1 MNLRTNNPLNSERAV
16 HYKLYKS
23 GKLWLVAG
31 VTFCSF
37 VGNAI
42 INDQIAH
49 ADTVTVAKTATT
61 VTRTTVSADSKTSN
75 DSTQADT
82 VSTTA
87 NKVAKTTSNIAHQ
100 PNSATNSLNT
110 SQAATATSSTTTKAA
125 SSILSQ
131 ADSETANSNTSQA
144 VTATSSA
151 TTEAVSSAANQT
163 GQKVSSS
170 NNKSHEAK
178 AHTTSAASGSI
189 SQVSNTAVKSAA
201 STENTNKATS
211 VASSAVNRQATTTK
225 KADINLTTVTA
236 ATANT
241 KPATQ
246 VRLMATSSAAMK
258 IKPITYKIQ
267 SKQMTRNQYQWQG
280 NNLYYYGNDGQP
292 ITGLRHYSNNKLEYY
307 GTDHVQYRN
316 RYASQGNQLYYFGSN
331 GDAVTGLRHYGNNKL
346 EYYGTDHVQ
355 YRNRYASQGNQLY
368 YFGSNGDAVTGLRHY
383 DNNKLEYYGADHV
396 QYRNRYY
403 QEGNKFYY
411 FGGNGDA
418 ITGLR
423 HYGNNKLEYYGT
435 DHVQYRNRYASQGN
449 QLYYFGSNGDAV
461 TGLRHYGNN
470 KLEYYGTDHVQY
482 RNRYASQGNQLY
494 YFGSNGDAVT
504 GLRHYDNNKLEY
516 YGADHVQYRN
526 RYYQEGNKFY
536 YFGGNGDAI
545 TGLRHYGN
553 NKLEYYGTDHVQY
566 RNRYA
571 SQGNQLYYFGSNGD
585 AMVTIRGAI
594 ENGKFNIYDM
604 RTNKLIKSLDAGTW
618 ENLAYS
624 MDANSINNV
633 DGYLSYS
640 GWYRP
645 IGTSQDGKTWYKTG
659 AGDWRPIL
667 MYAWPNKDV
676 QAQFIKYFVNHGYE
690 NANYGLTKVSVAN
703 LNKDTDAT
711 VLNTAAQNLR
721 YVIEQS
727 IATNKGT
734 GKLANDINGF
744 AATVPELSASSE
756 LSLQSMPNY
765 KPDKSGTVDNDQ
777 VIFVNDADSKY
788 RLMNR
793 TINNQTGNDNS
804 DNSPELLVGND
815 IDNSNP
821 VVQAENLNWEYFLLN
836 YGKLMGYNQDG
847 NFDGFRIDAADN
859 IDADVLDQMGQLMND
874 MYHMK
879 GNPQNANNHLSYNE
893 GYHSGAAQMLNKK
906 GNPQLY
912 MDSREFYTLENVLGR
927 ANNRDTI
934 SHLVTNS
941 IVNRQNDVT
950 ENEATPNWSFVTN
963 HDQRKNLIN
972 RLIIRDH
979 PGIAYKAEYANQA
992 WQEFY
997 ADQKKTDKQYAQY
1010 NVPAQYAILLNKD
1023 TVPQIYYG
1031 DLYNETAQY
1040 MQEKSIYYD
1049 AITTLMKA
1057 RKQFVSGGQTMTKL
1071 SDNLIASVRYGKGVA
1086 NANSEGTDSLSRTS
1100 GMAVIVGNNPQMA
1113 EQTISINMG
1122 RAHANEQYRNLL
1134 DTTDNGLTYNADGA
1148 ENPETLTTDDNGI
1161 LKVTVKGYS
1170 NPYVSGYLGV
1180 WVPVVSGN
1188 QDVTTNAATVSADSN
1203 KIFESNAALD
1213 SHMIYEDFSLYQPE
1227 PTSTENH
1234 AYNIIAQ
1241 NAELFNNLGITDF
1254 WMAPAYTPFGM
1265 SRYNEGYSMTDR
1277 YNLGTNAN
1285 PTKYGSGEELANAIA
1300 TLHSAGLKVQ
1310 EDIVM
1315 NQMIG
1320 FSGQE
1325 AVTVTRTN
1333 DRGMQIYVN
1342 GKTYANQIYFAY
1354 TTGGGNGQET
1364 YGGKYLSELQSKYPD
1379 LFTTRAIS
1387 TGVAPDPTTHI
1398 TKWSAKYENGTSLQN
1413 IGIGL
1418 AVKLPNG
1425 DYAYLDG
1432 GNNDKFKT
1440 TLPEQMGSI
1449 GYYV

>member
-1 MNLRTNNPLNSERAV
+1 MAKE
-16 HYKLYKS
+16 HKKLYKA
-23 GKLWLVAG
+23 GKNWVVATLIATTITLLG
-31 VTFCSF
+31 GIGAYT
-37 VGNAI
+37 
-42 INDQIAH
+42 AH
-49 ADTVTVAKTATT
+49 ADTTIENTQSIQAEGSNQSSQNNNSNNSVVLNQPVTTQSNSTVKNSQPVQNTPTTTPAAKDNQGKTTPVNPATPVAPAAK
-61 VTRTTVSADSKTSN
+61 DNQSKTTPVN
-75 DSTQADT
+75 PATP
-82 VSTTA
+82 TTP
-87 NKVAKTTSNIAHQ
+87 VAPAAKGNQGKTTPVNPAEPNNQTSTSN
-100 PNSATNSLNT
+100 NE
-110 SQAATATSSTTTKAA
+110 AA
-125 SSILSQ
+125 SIPEKS
-131 ADSETANSNTSQA
+131 TPNTFK
-144 VTATSSA
+144 
-151 TTEAVSSAANQT
+151 NI
-163 GQKVSSS
+163 
-170 NNKSHEAK
+170 N
-178 AHTTSAASGSI
+178 GS
-189 SQVSNTAVKSAA
+189 TYYYD
-201 STENTNKATS
+201 ENG
-211 VASSAVNRQATTTK
+211 
-225 KADINLTTVTA
+225 NL
-236 ATANT
+236 
-241 KPATQ
+241 
-246 VRLMATSSAAMK
+246 
-258 IKPITYKIQ
+258 Y
-267 SKQMTRNQYQWQG
+267 RNQFYSNWGRTYYFDNDGARWDNRYMVRWGRAYYFGNDGALLQNQLRSINGINYWINSQGVIPLRNQFLTVNENQLYYFDRNGDLVVNKFYHNWGHTYYFGPDGARYTDQFLNKDGKVYYFDNQGIMYQDQYYKNWG
-280 NNLYYYGNDGQP
+280 HTYYYGNDGALVK
-292 ITGLRHYSNNKLEYY
+292 GLQAINGKIYDFDNDGIMQTNMKNL
-307 GTDHVQYRN
+307 V
-316 RYASQGNQLYYFGSN
+316 AKPQGNQL
-331 GDAVTGLRHYGNNKL
+331 
-346 EYYGTDHVQ
+346 
-355 YRNRYASQGNQLY
+355 
-368 YFGSNGDAVTGLRHY
+368 
-383 DNNKLEYYGADHV
+383 
-396 QYRNRYY
+396 
-403 QEGNKFYY
+403 
-411 FGGNGDA
+411 
-418 ITGLR
+418 
-423 HYGNNKLEYYGT
+423 
-435 DHVQYRNRYASQGN
+435 
-449 QLYYFGSNGDAV
+449 
-461 TGLRHYGNN
+461 
-470 KLEYYGTDHVQY
+470 
-482 RNRYASQGNQLY
+482 
-494 YFGSNGDAVT
+494 
-504 GLRHYDNNKLEY
+504 
-516 YGADHVQYRN
+516 
-526 RYYQEGNKFY
+526 
-536 YFGGNGDAI
+536 
-545 TGLRHYGN
+545 
-553 NKLEYYGTDHVQY
+553 
-566 RNRYA
+566 
-571 SQGNQLYYFGSNGD
+571 
-585 AMVTIRGAI
+585 
-594 ENGKFNIYDM
+594 NIYNGN
-604 RTNKLIKSLDAGTW
+604 TVLKTLGPGTW
-618 ENLAYS
+618 ENMAFAQDS
-624 MDANSINNV
+624 SAINNIN
-633 DGYLSYS
+633 GYLSYT

-645 IGTSQDGKTWYKTG
+645 YGTSQDGKTWYQTT
-659 AGDWRPIL
+659 AMDWRPLL
-667 MYAWPNKDV
+667 MYTWPSKDV

-765 KPDKSGTVDNDQ
+765 KPDESGTVDSDQ
-777 VIFVNDADSKY
+777 VIFVNNDSKDQRRGNTSYADSKY

-859 IDADVLDQMGQLMND
+859 INADVLDQMGQLMND

-893 GYHSGAAQMLNKK
+893 GYHSGAAQMLNEK

-912 MDSREFYTLENVLGR
+912 MDSGEFYYTLENVLGR
-927 ANNRDTI
+927 ANNRDNI
-934 SHLVTNS
+934 SDLVTNS

-972 RLIIRDH
+972 RLIIKDH
-979 PGIAYKAEYANQA
+979 PGIAYIMGSAYKAEYANQA

-1010 NVPAQYAILLNKD
+1010 NVPAQYAILLSNKD

-1040 MQEKSIYYD
+1040 MQGKSIYYD

-1300 TLHSAGLKVQ
+1300 ALHSAGLKVQ

-1325 AVTVTRTN
+1325 AVTVTRTD

-1379 LFTTRAIS
+1379 LFTTKAIS

-1425 DYAYLDG
+1425 EYAYLRSSD
-1432 GNNDKFKT
+1432 NKSFN
-1440 TLPEQMGSI
+1440 TLLPSEIS
-1449 GYYV
+1449 VKL

>member
-1 MNLRTNNPLNSERAV
+1 MAKE
-16 HYKLYKS
+16 HKKLYKA
-23 GKLWLVAG
+23 GKNWVVATLIATTITLLG
-31 VTFCSF
+31 GIGAYT
-37 VGNAI
+37 
-42 INDQIAH
+42 AH
-49 ADTVTVAKTATT
+49 ADTAIENTQSIQAEGSNQSSQNNNSNNSVVLNQPVTTQSNSTVKNSQPVQNTPTTTPAAKDNQGKTTPVNPATPTTPVAPAAKGDQGKTTPVNPAEPNNQT
-61 VTRTTVSADSKTSN
+61 STSN
-75 DSTQADT
+75 NEATSIPEKSTPNT
-82 VSTTA
+82 FKNINGSTYYYDENGNLYRNQFYSNWGRTYYFDNDGARWDNRYMVRWGRAYYFGNDGALLQNQLRSINGINYWINSQGVIPLRNQFLTA
-87 NKVAKTTSNIAHQ
+87 NENQLYYFDGNGDLVVNKFYHNWGHTYYFGPDGARYTDQFLNKDGKVYYF
-100 PNSATNSLNT
+100 
-110 SQAATATSSTTTKAA
+110 
-125 SSILSQ
+125 
-131 ADSETANSNTSQA
+131 D
-144 VTATSSA
+144 
-151 TTEAVSSAANQT
+151 NQ
-163 GQKVSSS
+163 GIMYQDQYYK
-170 NNKSHEAK
+170 NWG
-178 AHTTSAASGSI
+178 HT
-189 SQVSNTAVKSAA
+189 
-201 STENTNKATS
+201 
-211 VASSAVNRQATTTK
+211 
-225 KADINLTTVTA
+225 
-236 ATANT
+236 
-241 KPATQ
+241 
-246 VRLMATSSAAMK
+246 
-258 IKPITYKIQ
+258 
-267 SKQMTRNQYQWQG
+267 
-280 NNLYYYGNDGQP
+280 YYYGNDGALVK
-292 ITGLRHYSNNKLEYY
+292 GLQAINGKIYDFDNDGIMQTNMKNL
-307 GTDHVQYRN
+307 V
-316 RYASQGNQLYYFGSN
+316 AKPQGNQL
-331 GDAVTGLRHYGNNKL
+331 
-346 EYYGTDHVQ
+346 
-355 YRNRYASQGNQLY
+355 
-368 YFGSNGDAVTGLRHY
+368 
-383 DNNKLEYYGADHV
+383 
-396 QYRNRYY
+396 
-403 QEGNKFYY
+403 
-411 FGGNGDA
+411 
-418 ITGLR
+418 
-423 HYGNNKLEYYGT
+423 
-435 DHVQYRNRYASQGN
+435 
-449 QLYYFGSNGDAV
+449 
-461 TGLRHYGNN
+461 
-470 KLEYYGTDHVQY
+470 
-482 RNRYASQGNQLY
+482 
-494 YFGSNGDAVT
+494 
-504 GLRHYDNNKLEY
+504 
-516 YGADHVQYRN
+516 
-526 RYYQEGNKFY
+526 
-536 YFGGNGDAI
+536 
-545 TGLRHYGN
+545 
-553 NKLEYYGTDHVQY
+553 
-566 RNRYA
+566 
-571 SQGNQLYYFGSNGD
+571 
-585 AMVTIRGAI
+585 
-594 ENGKFNIYDM
+594 NIYNGN
-604 RTNKLIKSLDAGTW
+604 TVLKTLGPGTW
-618 ENLAYS
+618 ENMAFAQDS
-624 MDANSINNV
+624 SAINNIN
-633 DGYLSYS
+633 GYLSYT

-645 IGTSQDGKTWYKTG
+645 YGTSQDGKTWYQTT
-659 AGDWRPIL
+659 AMDWRPLL
-667 MYAWPNKDV
+667 MYTWPSKDV

-765 KPDKSGTVDNDQ
+765 KPDESGTVDSDQ
-777 VIFVNDADSKY
+777 VIFVNNDSKDQRRGNTSYADSKY

-859 IDADVLDQMGQLMND
+859 INADVLDQMGQLMND

-893 GYHSGAAQMLNKK
+893 GYHSGAAQMLNEK

-912 MDSREFYTLENVLGR
+912 MDSGEFYTLENVLGR
-927 ANNRDTI
+927 ANNRDNI
-934 SHLVTNS
+934 SDLVTNS

-972 RLIIRDH
+972 RLIIKDH
-979 PGIAYKAEYANQA
+979 PGIAYIMGSAYKAEYANQA

-1010 NVPAQYAILLNKD
+1010 NVPAQYAILLSNKD

-1040 MQEKSIYYD
+1040 MQGKSIYYD

-1300 TLHSAGLKVQ
+1300 ALHSAGLKVQ

-1364 YGGKYLSELQSKYPD
+1364 YGGKYLSELQSKYPN

-1425 DYAYLDG
+1425 EYAYLRSSD
-1432 GNNDKFKT
+1432 NKSFN
-1440 TLPEQMGSI
+1440 TLLPSEIS
-1449 GYYV
+1449 VKL

>member
-1 MNLRTNNPLNSERAV
+1 MEFKK
-16 HYKLYKS
+16 HFKLYKS
-23 GKLWLVAG
+23 GKQWCIAAVVTFTATLGLVAG
-31 VTFCSF
+31 NTTV
-37 VGNAI
+37 N
-42 INDQIAH
+42 
-49 ADTVTVAKTATT
+49 ADTLTT
-61 VTRTTVSADSKTSN
+61 GGSTPQAQVNQEKGITNTSQPASDQGKTSN
-75 DSTQADT
+75 TGDVRNT
-82 VSTTA
+82 VP
-87 NKVAKTTSNIAHQ
+87 Q
-100 PNSATNSLNT
+100 PNNSGKTNQSQNGQDQKESAGNDNGSTGNNDQNKGQQTTDWQKNANNQWVYNGKTDQDLKGTQYVQLPTIPDTNV
-110 SQAATATSSTTTKAA
+110 Q
-125 SSILSQ
+125 
-131 ADSETANSNTSQA
+131 
-144 VTATSSA
+144 
-151 TTEAVSSAANQT
+151 
-163 GQKVSSS
+163 G
-170 NNKSHEAK
+170 
-178 AHTTSAASGSI
+178 
-189 SQVSNTAVKSAA
+189 
-201 STENTNKATS
+201 NTNWYFVKDGIA
-211 VASSAVNRQATTTK
+211 
-225 KADINLTTVTA
+225 
-236 ATANT
+236 
-241 KPATQ
+241 
-246 VRLMATSSAAMK
+246 
-258 IKPITYKIQ
+258 Q
-267 SKQMTRNQYQWQG
+267 SGVQQWAG
-280 NNLYYYGNDGQP
+280 TYYYFDPTTYLRVDNDYRQSQWGDWYMFGNDGRVVSGLYNYKGNTYYANPSTYLREKNTYIQTEKDGRGVLLGNDGAALSGVQQWAGTYYYFDP
-292 ITGLRHYSNNKLEYY
+292 VTHLRVDNNYVQSQWGDWYLFGNDGRILSGVQQWAGTYYYFDPTTYLRVDDDYVTSQWGLKYMFGKDGRIATGLYKWDKNNQWYYFDPTTYLAVTNNYIQANDGHWYLFTADGTAASRVAKWAGTYYYFDPVTHLRVDNNYVQSQWGDWYMFGNDGRIITGRTLWYGNYYYFDPVTYLKVTNKWVDGNYYDEDGAQAISKLVTINN
-307 GTDHVQYRN
+307 R
-316 RYASQGNQLYYFGSN
+316 LYYFDDQGKEISN
-331 GDAVTGLRHYGNNKL
+331 QFRTIHGNTYYFGNDSAAVTGLQTIDGKIYKFSDYGYL
-346 EYYGTDHVQ
+346 LG
-355 YRNRYASQGNQLY
+355 NRYG
-368 YFGSNGDAVTGLRHY
+368 
-383 DNNKLEYYGADHV
+383 K
-396 QYRNRYY
+396 
-403 QEGNKFYY
+403 
-411 FGGNGDA
+411 
-418 ITGLR
+418 
-423 HYGNNKLEYYGT
+423 
-435 DHVQYRNRYASQGN
+435 
-449 QLYYFGSNGDAV
+449 
-461 TGLRHYGNN
+461 
-470 KLEYYGTDHVQY
+470 
-482 RNRYASQGNQLY
+482 
-494 YFGSNGDAVT
+494 
-504 GLRHYDNNKLEY
+504 
-516 YGADHVQYRN
+516 
-526 RYYQEGNKFY
+526 
-536 YFGGNGDAI
+536 
-545 TGLRHYGN
+545 
-553 NKLEYYGTDHVQY
+553 
-566 RNRYA
+566 
-571 SQGNQLYYFGSNGD
+571 
-585 AMVTIRGAI
+585 I
-594 ENGKFNIYDM
+594 ENGKLNIYSFAD
-604 RTNKLIKSLDAGTW
+604 NSLIKTVEAGPW
-618 ENLAYS
+618 ENMAYS
-624 MDANSINNV
+624 MDSNSINNI
-633 DGYLSYS
+633 DGYISYT

-645 IGTSQDGKTWYKTG
+645 YGTSQDGKTWYPTTV
-659 AGDWRPIL
+659 ADWRPIL
-667 MYAWPNKDV
+667 MYIWPSKDV
-676 QAQFIKYFVNHGYE
+676 QAQFIKYFVNNGYE
-690 NANYGLTKVSVAN
+690 NANYGLTKGSVAN

-756 LSLQSMPNY
+756 LPY
-765 KPDKSGTVDNDQ
+765 GQ
-777 VIFVNDADSKY
+777 VIFVNNDNTSYADSKY
-788 RLMNR
+788 RLMSR

-804 DNSPELLVGND
+804 DNGYEFLTGID

-847 NFDGFRIDAADN
+847 NFDGFRIDAADH
-859 IDADVLDQMGQLMND
+859 IDADVLDQMGQLMDD

-893 GYHSGAAQMLNKK
+893 GYRSGAARMLNKK

-912 MDSREFYTLENVLGR
+912 MDYVGSTLGNVLGR

-934 SHLVTNS
+934 SNLITGS

-950 ENEATPNWSFVTN
+950 ENEATPNWSYVTN
-963 HDQRKNLIN
+963 HDQRANLIN
-972 RLIIRDH
+972 GLISKDH
-979 PGIAYKAEYANQA
+979 PGAYKAEYANQA

-1010 NVPAQYAILLNKD
+1010 NVPAQYAILLSNKD

-1213 SHMIYEDFSLYQPE
+1213 SHMIYQDFSLYQPE

-1254 WMAPAYTPFGM
+1254 WMAPPYTPYSE
-1265 SRYNEGYSMTDR
+1265 SRYNDGYSVTDR

-1300 TLHSAGLKVQ
+1300 ALHSAGLKVQ
-1310 EDIVM
+1310 VDIVM

-1320 FSGQE
+1320 LPGQE
-1325 AVTVTRTN
+1325 AVTVTRADN
-1333 DRGMQIYVN
+1333 RGIQTYVN
-1342 GKTYANQIYFAY
+1342 GKTYANQMYFAY

-1364 YGGKYLSELQSKYPD
+1364 YGGKYLSELRSKYPD

-1387 TGVAPDPTTHI
+1387 TGVAPDPTTRI

-1425 DYAYLDG
+1425 EYAYLRSSD
-1432 GNNDKFKT
+1432 NKSFNT
-1440 TLPEQMGSI
+1440 TLPETMSSAD
-1449 GYYV
+1449 YYANIEDD

>member
-1 MNLRTNNPLNSERAV
+1 MEFKK
-16 HYKLYKS
+16 HFKLYKS
-23 GKLWLVAG
+23 GKQWCIAAVVTFTATLGLVAG
-31 VTFCSF
+31 NTTV
-37 VGNAI
+37 N
-42 INDQIAH
+42 
-49 ADTVTVAKTATT
+49 ADTLTT
-61 VTRTTVSADSKTSN
+61 GGSTPQAQVNQEKGITNTSQPASDQGKTSN
-75 DSTQADT
+75 TGDVRNT
-82 VSTTA
+82 VP
-87 NKVAKTTSNIAHQ
+87 Q
-100 PNSATNSLNT
+100 PNNSGKTNQSQNGQDQKESAGNDNGSTGNNDQNKGQQTTDWQKNANNQWVYNGKTDQDLKGTQYVQLPTIPDTNV
-110 SQAATATSSTTTKAA
+110 Q
-125 SSILSQ
+125 
-131 ADSETANSNTSQA
+131 
-144 VTATSSA
+144 
-151 TTEAVSSAANQT
+151 
-163 GQKVSSS
+163 G
-170 NNKSHEAK
+170 
-178 AHTTSAASGSI
+178 
-189 SQVSNTAVKSAA
+189 
-201 STENTNKATS
+201 NTNWYFVKDGIA
-211 VASSAVNRQATTTK
+211 
-225 KADINLTTVTA
+225 
-236 ATANT
+236 
-241 KPATQ
+241 
-246 VRLMATSSAAMK
+246 
-258 IKPITYKIQ
+258 Q
-267 SKQMTRNQYQWQG
+267 SGVQQWAG
-280 NNLYYYGNDGQP
+280 TYYYFDPTTYLRVDNDYRQSQWGDWYMFGNDGRVVSGLYNYKGNTYYANPSTYLREKNTYIQTEKDGRGVLLGNDGAALSGVQQWAGTYYYFDP
-292 ITGLRHYSNNKLEYY
+292 VTHLRVDNNYVQSQWGDWYLFGNDGRILSGVQQWAGTYYYFDPTTYLRVDDDYVTSQWGLKYMFGKDGRIATGLYKWDKNNQWYYFNPTTYLAVTNNYIQANDGHWYLFTADGTAASRVAKWAGTYYYFDPVTHLRVDNNYVQSQWGDWYMFGNDGRIITGRTLWYGNYYYFDPVTYLKVTNKWVDGNYYDEDGAQAISKLVTINN
-307 GTDHVQYRN
+307 R
-316 RYASQGNQLYYFGSN
+316 LYYFDDQGKEISN
-331 GDAVTGLRHYGNNKL
+331 QFRTIHGNTYYFGNDSAAVTGLQTIDGKIYKFSDYGYL
-346 EYYGTDHVQ
+346 LG
-355 YRNRYASQGNQLY
+355 NRYG
-368 YFGSNGDAVTGLRHY
+368 
-383 DNNKLEYYGADHV
+383 K
-396 QYRNRYY
+396 
-403 QEGNKFYY
+403 
-411 FGGNGDA
+411 
-418 ITGLR
+418 
-423 HYGNNKLEYYGT
+423 
-435 DHVQYRNRYASQGN
+435 
-449 QLYYFGSNGDAV
+449 
-461 TGLRHYGNN
+461 
-470 KLEYYGTDHVQY
+470 
-482 RNRYASQGNQLY
+482 
-494 YFGSNGDAVT
+494 
-504 GLRHYDNNKLEY
+504 
-516 YGADHVQYRN
+516 
-526 RYYQEGNKFY
+526 
-536 YFGGNGDAI
+536 
-545 TGLRHYGN
+545 
-553 NKLEYYGTDHVQY
+553 
-566 RNRYA
+566 
-571 SQGNQLYYFGSNGD
+571 
-585 AMVTIRGAI
+585 I
-594 ENGKFNIYDM
+594 ENGKLNIYSFAD
-604 RTNKLIKSLDAGTW
+604 NSLIKTVEAGPW
-618 ENLAYS
+618 ENMAYS
-624 MDANSINNV
+624 MDSNSINNI
-633 DGYLSYS
+633 DGYISYT

-645 IGTSQDGKTWYKTG
+645 YGTSQDGKTWYPTTV
-659 AGDWRPIL
+659 ADWRPIL
-667 MYAWPNKDV
+667 MYIWPSKDV
-676 QAQFIKYFVNHGYE
+676 QAQFIKYFVNNGYE
-690 NANYGLTKVSVAN
+690 NANYGLTKGSVAN

-756 LSLQSMPNY
+756 LPY
-765 KPDKSGTVDNDQ
+765 GQ
-777 VIFVNDADSKY
+777 VIFVNNDNTSYADSKY
-788 RLMNR
+788 RLMSR

-804 DNSPELLVGND
+804 DNGYEFLTGID

-847 NFDGFRIDAADN
+847 NFDGFRIDAADH
-859 IDADVLDQMGQLMND
+859 IDADVLDQMGQLMDD

-893 GYHSGAAQMLNKK
+893 GYRSGAARMLNKK

-912 MDSREFYTLENVLGR
+912 MDYVGSTLGNVLGR

-934 SHLVTNS
+934 SNLITGS

-950 ENEATPNWSFVTN
+950 ENEATPNWSYVTN
-963 HDQRKNLIN
+963 HDQRANLIN
-972 RLIIRDH
+972 GLISKDH
-979 PGIAYKAEYANQA
+979 PGAYKAEYANQA

-1010 NVPAQYAILLNKD
+1010 NVPAQYAILLSNKD

-1071 SDNLIASVRYGKGVA
+1071 SDNLIASVRYGKGIA

-1213 SHMIYEDFSLYQPE
+1213 SHMIYQDFSLYQPE

-1254 WMAPAYTPFGM
+1254 WMAPPYTPYSE
-1265 SRYNEGYSMTDR
+1265 SRYNDGYSVTDR

-1300 TLHSAGLKVQ
+1300 ALHSAGLKVQ
-1310 EDIVM
+1310 VDIVM

-1320 FSGQE
+1320 LPGQE
-1325 AVTVTRTN
+1325 AVTVTRADN
-1333 DRGMQIYVN
+1333 RGIQTYVN
-1342 GKTYANQIYFAY
+1342 GKTYANQMYFAY

-1364 YGGKYLSELQSKYPD
+1364 YGGKYLSELRSKYPD

-1387 TGVAPDPTTHI
+1387 TGVAPDPTTRI

-1425 DYAYLDG
+1425 EYAYLRSSD
-1432 GNNDKFKT
+1432 NKSFNT
-1440 TLPEQMGSI
+1440 TLPETMSSAD
-1449 GYYV
+1449 YYANIEDD